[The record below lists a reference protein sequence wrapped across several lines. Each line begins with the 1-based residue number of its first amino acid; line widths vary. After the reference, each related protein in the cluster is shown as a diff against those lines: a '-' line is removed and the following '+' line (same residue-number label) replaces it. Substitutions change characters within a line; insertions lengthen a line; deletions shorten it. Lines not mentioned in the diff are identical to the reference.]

1 MATELPA
8 ATATSLIWALCQRL
22 EFFAEHQPLQLEQ
35 LTFGQL
41 TQTFRVKTDQG
52 HYAVRHYADS
62 VLPVRRQQ
70 ELRCQHAAAAA
81 GLAPAPLC
89 LNNHQRMLVC
99 EYLPA
104 AEHTSAQRLELQL
117 PAVISRLS
125 ALHQLKVQ
133 TPALDPWLYLQHLK
147 QQLNMEWL
155 STDEPLY
162 QQLLELARQ
171 LQFFPQQTGL
181 CHMDLNPANVLWSD
195 GKFWLIDFEYC
206 QLADICFDLASLS
219 WNYGFN
225 AEVEQRLLALYVKAR
240 GWQTDAIDPDKY
252 QLVKRLTLGFAWL
265 WYKAEQLQNRDPRH
279 QEAAATTRRQLLQ
292 LLSQTA

>member
-99 EYLPA
+99 EYLSD
-104 AEHTSAQRLELQL
+104 AEHTSADKLHQHLATVLARL
-117 PAVISRLS
+117 AV
-125 ALHQLKVQ
+125 LHQLKVQ
-133 TPALDPWLYLQHLK
+133 TPVLDPWLYLQHLK
-147 QQLNMEWL
+147 QQLSMDWA
-155 STDEPLY
+155 TADESLY
-162 QQLLELARQ
+162 QQLLEQARQ
-171 LQFFPQQTGL
+171 LQFFLPEVGL
-181 CHMDLNPANVLWSD
+181 CHMDLNPANLLWSA
-195 GKFWLIDFEYC
+195 GQLWLIDFEYC
-206 QLADICFDLASLS
+206 QLADICFDLASLC
-219 WNYGFN
+219 WNYGLDEE
-225 AEVEQRLLALYVKAR
+225 AEQHVLALYTQAR
-240 GWQTDAIDPDKY
+240 GKQASAIDKHKY

-265 WYKAEQLQNRDPRH
+265 WYKAEQLKNRDPRH